1 MKSDKGSVLF
11 IRVFLT
17 DIFSFMLTGLL
28 IFILPRRMK
37 TKEDEKILKAYLILS
52 IIILPIS
59 CTNHTQEVEI
69 DRTAEIPLIKEA
81 INGAIGWAKNKD
93 FTVSNRIIAN
103 DSNYL
108 EVDPENRIV
117 RGFKEFK
124 RNEAFFADPR
134 FKSIRYEIRDL
145 KINLSQSG
153 TVAWYY
159 CVLDDINEW
168 DGQPACWMN
177 TRWTGVLEKREGKW
191 VIVQMH
197 FSFAKE

>member
-1 MKSDKGSVLF
+1 MKAQKIIMKFFSPLF
-11 IRVFLT
+11 LLT
-17 DIFSFMLTGLL
+17 SRERDGEKPMEKKKTQK
-28 IFILPRRMK
+28 IFI
-37 TKEDEKILKAYLILS
+37 IIS
-52 IIILPIS
+52 IIVLSIS
-59 CTNHTQEVEI
+59 CTNNTNEVKI
-69 DRTAEIPLIKEA
+69 DRTDEMALIEEV

-93 FTVSNRIIAN
+93 FTVSDRIIAN

-124 RNEAFFADPR
+124 KNEAFFADPR
-134 FKSIRYEIRDL
+134 FKAIRYEIRDL
-145 KINLSQSG
+145 NINLSQSG

-168 DGQPACWMN
+168 NGKPACWMN

-197 FSFAKE
+197 FSFAKD

>member
-1 MKSDKGSVLF
+1 MEKKKTQK
-11 IRVFLT
+11 IC
-17 DIFSFMLTGLL
+17 L
-28 IFILPRRMK
+28 II
-37 TKEDEKILKAYLILS
+37 S
-52 IIILPIS
+52 IIVLLIS
-59 CTNHTQEVEI
+59 CTNYNKEI
-69 DRTAEIPLIKEA
+69 KIDKTDEITLIKEV

-93 FTVSNRIIAN
+93 FTVSDRIIAN

-124 RNEAFFADPR
+124 KNEAFFADPR
-134 FKSIRYEIRDL
+134 FRAVRYEIRDL
-145 KINLSQSG
+145 KIDLSQSG

-168 DGQPACWMN
+168 DGQPASWMN